1 MASKKDSKKRIKALK
16 RLVESI
22 IAREGSIRVIELME
36 RVRSRYKAEVEDIVE
51 VIKSLEAEGKIDLCP
66 PPINVSSYFQYLRLG
81 SENGWFYLLTG
92 MVLGTLLSIYML
104 PDFLPWVLIRWILG
118 FVFVLYLPGFVI
130 VEALFPERKEL
141 SGIERLALS
150 LGLSLAIVP
159 LLGLVL
165 NYTPWGIR
173 LTPVTITL
181 SLTTLIIGLVATY
194 RKYKVAL
201 MRTV

>member
-1 MASKKDSKKRIKALK
+1 MVSDKDEEKRIKALK
-16 RLVESI
+16 KLVKSI
-22 IAREGSIRVIELME
+22 ITREGSIGVAELVE
-36 RVRSRYKAEVEDIVE
+36 RVRSRYKAEVEE
-51 VIKSLEAEGKIDLCP
+51 VIEAIRSLEAEGKIDLYP
-66 PPINVSSYFQYLRLG
+66 PPANVSSYLQYLGL
-81 SENGWFYLLTG
+81 SAENGWFYLLTVA
-92 MVLGTLLSIYML
+92 VLGTLLSIYLL
-104 PDFLPWVLIRWILG
+104 PDSLPWVAIRWILG
-118 FVFVLYLPGFVI
+118 AIFVLYLPGFVV

-194 RKYKVAL
+194 RKYKVVL
-201 MRTV
+201 TRKL